1 MFMSHDNKAKAA
13 YDTESVIVLKVGTK
27 VITTKEGSLDRG
39 QIDKLTRQIHQLR
52 KHYRKVILVTSGAV
66 AAGREVVGAVA
77 REGES
82 VPEQQRYAAAGAGP
96 LLEAWSTGFK
106 KAAETEKKELAEDPL
121 VVYQLLLT
129 RHNFASKIERK
140 NIKGSIQKIF
150 DADDGVVVM
159 NENDPVSSAELKK
172 ENKKGTKFGDND
184 QLAGYISRLMG
195 ARVAVLLSDNGICV
209 DPQLPDTLI
218 KEIKNGSDEHRQ
230 YLQPAV
236 AINGRGGAPE
246 KDKVASDLQKRGIPV
261 HIAAGREVNILL
273 RILLDGEEGTSTHYK
288 P

>member
-1 MFMSHDNKAKAA
+1 MMFMSHDNKAKAS

-82 VPEQQRYAAAGAGP
+82 VPEQKRYAAAGAGP

-172 ENKKGTKFGDND
+172 ENKKGKKFGDND

-195 ARVAVLLSDNGICV
+195 ARVTVLLSDNGWCE
-209 DPQLPDTLI
+209 DPDKPETLI
-218 KEIKNGSDEHRQ
+218 PEIANGSHEHRKH
-230 YLQPAV
+230 LRSEVKAN
-236 AINGRGGAPE
+236 ARGGAPT
-246 KDKVASDLQKRGIPV
+246 KDGVACDLQSRGIDV
-261 HIAAGREVNILL
+261 HITGGRVENV
-273 RILLDGEEGTSTHYK
+273 
-288 P
+288 